1 MYCRTITFTLL
12 APSIWPLVEAVAKT
26 RQDGGY
32 SRYLMRANN
41 NGGMVIETF
50 ADSSLASAHLDVLR
64 ALQALNEQA
73 MAKIG
78 VSEGDLV

>member
-1 MYCRTITFTLL
+1 MYCRAITFTLL

-26 RQDGGY
+26 KTAGGY
-32 SRYLMRANN
+32 NRYLMKSNN
-41 NGGMVIETF
+41 NSGIVFETF
-50 ADSSLASAHLDVLR
+50 ANSTEAAAHLDVMR

-78 VSEGDLV
+78 VSEGDLI